1 MEFLTTN
8 DYIETNNARLDQIQN
23 KCVKN
28 RMKNECKM
36 LYTKYHNVLI
46 EGVPDKLSIEIVEIM
61 NTKKRTYKLT
71 IPANF
76 PFHPPKIYINGYTY
90 SDILQMRGE
99 FEKEMVKKWRK
110 KDCLCCYSYNC
121 SVNWSPAAKFHNI
134 IDEIN
139 TILKFKRDVINLL
152 LAEKIKIQYNIPYAY
167 FEDYLVLAPN

>member
-61 NTKKRTYKLT
+61 NTKKRTYKFT
-71 IPANF
+71 IPPNF
-76 PFHPPKIYINGYTY
+76 PFHPPKIYINEYTY
-90 SDILQMRGE
+90 SDILQMRGD
-99 FEKEMVKKWRK
+99 FEKEAVKKWRQ

-121 SVNWSPAAKFHNI
+121 SVNWSPAAKFYNI

-167 FEDYLVLAPN
+167 TA

>member
-1 MEFLTTN
+1 MEFLTTT
-8 DYIETNNARLDQIQN
+8 DIEANNTQLELIQN

-90 SDILQMRGE
+90 SDI
-99 FEKEMVKKWRK
+99 
-110 KDCLCCYSYNC
+110 C